1 MKRSRIRIQC
11 LPLLGDH
18 LKAEVEKLGFNVL
31 SHDATGVEIEGDF
44 EDCIH
49 LNLYLRTATRVLFQ
63 LKQFTAKDSK
73 VLFDEIS
80 SYPWP
85 RLLRANGYLH
95 VDSYAKHP
103 EVRDTS
109 YPNRVVKDAVVDS
122 LQKYYGRRP
131 DSGPGRH
138 GTVLYLFWTEKEA
151 IIYLDTSGEVIAK
164 HGYRKNPHKA
174 PMMESLAAATIFA
187 SAWDGTVPFVNPMC
201 GSGTLAI
208 EAALMARNFPPGLH
222 RDNFGF
228 MHCKWFRQARYD
240 ELVDLAKRQVGDKK
254 QAPVIIATDRDRRAI
269 MAAEA
274 NAAEAGVKDMIR
286 FDVCDFRD
294 TSLPEAPGVI
304 FMNPEYGE
312 RLGETDRLQQTYQA
326 IGDFFKQHA
335 AGYKGYVFTG
345 NQDLAKKVGLRTSRK
360 IPFMNGRIE
369 CRLLEYEMYR
379 GTRKG

>member
-1 MKRSRIRIQC
+1 MKSSRIRIQC
-11 LPLLGDH
+11 LPLLGEH
-18 LKAEVEKLGFNVL
+18 LKSETESLCFKVL
-31 SHDATGVEIEGDF
+31 KHDATGVDIEGDF
-44 EDCIH
+44 EDCIQ
-49 LNLYLRTATRVLFQ
+49 LNLYLRTATRVLFE
-63 LKQFTAKDSK
+63 LKRFTARNSDA
-73 VLFDEIS
+73 LFNEIS
-80 SYPWP
+80 SYPWS

-103 EVRDTS
+103 EVRDTT

-131 DSGPGRH
+131 DSGPGRD
-138 GTVLYLFWTEKEA
+138 GTVLYLYWTEKEG

-174 PMMESLAAATIFA
+174 PMMESLAAATILA
-187 SAWDGTVPFVNPMC
+187 SGWDRNVPFVNPMC

-208 EAALMARNFPPGLH
+208 EAALMARNMPPGLH

-228 MHCKWFRQARYD
+228 MHCKWFRRTRYN
-240 ELVDLAKRQVGDKK
+240 ELIDLAKK
-254 QAPVIIATDRDRRAI
+254 QATKESPVIIATDRDPRAI
-269 MAAEA
+269 RAAEA
-274 NAAEAGVKDMIR
+274 NAQEAGVQDMIR
-286 FDVCDFRD
+286 FEVCDFRE
-294 TSLPEAPGVI
+294 TPLPESPGVI
-304 FMNPEYGE
+304 FMNPESGE
-312 RLGETDRLQQTYQA
+312 RLGEADRLQETYKA

-345 NQDLAKKVGLRTSRK
+345 NMELAKKVGLRTNRK
-360 IPFMNGRIE
+360 IPFLNGRID